1 MKRVLLCVPVVC
13 IFIASAAEGADW
25 IFFAKS
31 NMGTAYYDRAGI
43 KKLSGDAVRVSVKYA
58 YSPEGIR
65 EFVEAFR
72 GLSGSGAVSYSVYV
86 YDLDCSTNTFRP
98 VTAESY
104 DSAGVALKGTGLDFE
119 KTGRPAPEHIT
130 PNSMMEQLFNSAC
143 GWKFN
148 AF

>member
-1 MKRVLLCVPVVC
+1 MCAAIVC
-13 IFIASAAEGADW
+13 ISIASAAEGADW

-43 KKLSGDAVRVSVKYA
+43 KKLSGGVIRISVKYA
-58 YSPEGIR
+58 YSPEGIK
-65 EFVEAFR
+65 EFGEDFR
-72 GLSGSGAVSYSVYV
+72 GVSGSESVSYSVYV
-86 YDLDCSTNTFRP
+86 YGLDCSTNTFKP
-98 VTAESY
+98 ITADSY
-104 DSAGVALKGTGLDFE
+104 DSAGAALKGTGLDFE
-119 KTGRPAPEHIT
+119 KTGQSAPEHIT